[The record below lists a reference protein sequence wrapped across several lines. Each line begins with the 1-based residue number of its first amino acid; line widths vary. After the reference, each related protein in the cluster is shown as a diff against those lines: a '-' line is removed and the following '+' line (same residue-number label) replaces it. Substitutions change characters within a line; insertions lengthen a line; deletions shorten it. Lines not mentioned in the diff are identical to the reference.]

1 MLNFRYVRY
10 KNFLSAGN
18 DFTELQL
25 DRSPTTLIIGEN
37 GSGKSTMLD
46 ALCFGLFGKP
56 FRKINKPQ
64 LANSITKKNC
74 VVEVEFD
81 VGPNEYKI
89 VRGIKPAIFQVFC
102 NDNMLDQDAAIRDT
116 QEYLEKIILKLNYV
130 SFTQIVILG
139 SSTFVPFMQLP
150 AQRRREVIEDLL
162 DIKIFTLMNMILK
175 NNIQQNKEIIND
187 IKHKLQLENEKRK
200 FIETQIDK
208 LNRRRIEKESNLEGQ
223 ARDTKSELE
232 RQNDRLLGITDDMR
246 ALMATIGDDT
256 FDAEIAK
263 SEHSIAQLRSGCKK
277 EREMI
282 SFYEN
287 NITCPTCKT
296 EMDEGFR
303 DKQTHYHKEGI
314 ITNEEDMLKLAE
326 HKGAL
331 QTQNDKLK
339 AILAEHAELINQSQN
354 ISIDI
359 STLKNKLDW
368 INTQITETEDDGDT
382 TELIDQINAC
392 KDKLRKIMDLR
403 EKAVDKRELLYAAS
417 ELLKDKGIKT
427 QIVKQYIPIM
437 NKLINKYL
445 AQMEFFVD
453 FELDENFNE
462 IIRSRHRDEFSYAS
476 FSEGEKSRLDLAL
489 MLTWRAIAKM
499 KNSAYTNLLILDEVF
514 DGSLDNVGLESL
526 TSILEDMQ
534 SSNIFVISHKGELL
548 QDKMRST
555 IRFEKV
561 KNFSRIA
568 A

>member
-1 MLNFRYVRY
+1 MLNFRCVRF

-18 DFTELQL
+18 VFTELQL
-25 DRSPTTLIIGEN
+25 NRSPTTLIVGEN

-46 ALCFGLFGKP
+46 ALCFVLFGKP
-56 FRKINKPQ
+56 FRKINKPM
-64 LANSITKKNC
+64 LCNSITKKNC
-74 VVEVEFD
+74 VVEVEFNI
-81 VGPNEYKI
+81 GPNEYKI
-89 VRGIKPAIFQVFC
+89 VRGIKPAIFQIFC
-102 NDNMLDQDAAIRDT
+102 NGNMLDQDAAIRDS
-116 QEYLEKIILKLNYV
+116 QEYLEKVLLKLNYV

-139 SSTFVPFMQLP
+139 SSTFVPFMQLA

-162 DIKIFTLMNMILK
+162 HIKIFTLMNMILK
-175 NNIQQNKEIIND
+175 NNVQQNKEIIND

-200 FIETQIDK
+200 FIEAQIDK
-208 LNRRRIEKESNLEGQ
+208 LNRKRIEKGNDLEGQ
-223 ARDTKSELE
+223 ARETKSELE
-232 RQNDRLLGITDDMR
+232 KYENRLLGVTDEMR
-246 ALMATIGDDT
+246 ALTAIIGNDN
-256 FDAEIAK
+256 FDPEISK
-263 SEHSIAQLRSGCKK
+263 TEHTIAQLRSGCEE
-277 EREMI
+277 EREMVR
-282 SFYEN
+282 FYLN

-296 EMDEGFR
+296 EMDEEFR
-303 DKQTHYHKEGI
+303 HSQTCIHEVTIHS
-314 ITNEEDMLKLAE
+314 NEDSMLELIE
-326 HKGAL
+326 HKAGL
-331 QTQNDKLK
+331 QAQNKKLK
-339 AILAEHAELINQSQN
+339 DILNRHAELMEQSQT
-354 ISIDI
+354 ISIGI

-368 INTQITETEDDGDT
+368 INTQIHETEEDGEQS
-382 TELIDQINAC
+382 ELEAQAEAC
-392 KDKLRKIMDLR
+392 KSKLRKIMELR
-403 EKAVDKRELLYAAS
+403 EKAVEKRELLSAAG

-453 FELDENFNE
+453 FEFDENFNE
-462 IIRSRHRDEFSYAS
+462 IMRSRHRDEFSYAS

-499 KNSAYTNLLILDEVF
+499 NNSAHTNLLILDEVF